1 MAIGIFNDLTAFSVI
16 RAKINSLINIIDG
29 TTPASDIQVPAAN
42 VVGAGTA
49 ATANT
54 GTSAGDVPTVAQ
66 ADVRYSAAAHVHDA
80 AAAGVAGFMSGADKV
95 KLDGVEAG
103 AQVNVGTNLNADYS
117 PFAVNLVPST
127 GVGVDVNP
135 ATSVFAGVMAAADKV
150 KLDGVEAGAQVNVGT
165 NLNAGYS
172 PFAVNL
178 VPSTGVG
185 VDVNPA
191 TSVFA
196 GVMAAADKVKLDSI
210 APGAQVNPATTASR
224 ADPSG
229 TTVLQAAAMNDHRV
243 SADHDGRYA
252 LIGAA
257 WPGVYGGT
265 DVNNITFPIGTP
277 LMLNSRNRSRNSTV
291 VPRLAVNSAQYI
303 DSGTGAI
310 LTGVWA
316 LRGDTIY
323 DDHGQLI
330 QRIS

>member
-1 MAIGIFNDLTAFSVI
+1 MAIGIFNDLTALSVI

-80 AAAGVAGFMSGADKV
+80 AAAGVAGFMSG
-95 KLDGVEAG
+95 
-103 AQVNVGTNLNADYS
+103 
-117 PFAVNLVPST
+117 
-127 GVGVDVNP
+127 
-135 ATSVFAGVMAAADKV
+135 ADKV